1 MSYTYDSVSIEE
13 VPINRFHQLLTV
25 RSSGGWLMDGYV
37 LSIIGV
43 ALTPLAAGLALDSY
57 WQGLIAISALIGI
70 CIGSPVGGWL
80 TDRLGRKKLYFAGPA
95 LCLVCSL
102 AQFWV
107 ETGTTLFI
115 LRLLIGVGI
124 GIEYPVSSSLLVE
137 FMPQKQRGPR
147 LAMLTLVYF
156 LGAALAYVVG
166 NLLMAHAGP
175 EGWRFIL
182 ASPAVIGAAFLLLRL
197 GSPESPR
204 WLLSK
209 GRDAEAEQVI
219 QQVYGPTFS
228 LRNLPEQPAVRKSS
242 FGAAIKAGYGK
253 RLLFTYVFWICSAA
267 PVVAI
272 YSFAPR
278 LLAEYG
284 LNGNWLAWG
293 SVTITVMFVIGCAG
307 AMQLINAMGRRSM
320 VIHSFLWSGLVLIAL
335 GLISGL
341 SPLLIVAL
349 FSAYAIVIGG
359 TQALQMVYPNELFPT
374 EIRAF
379 AVGLGSALARVGGA
393 VAAWLVPVSLQTIG
407 VHGTTL
413 GIALFSVVGCAVAF
427 ALAPE
432 TGSMSLQDAASIQR

>member
-1 MSYTYDSVSIEE
+1 MHSAQENISIED
-13 VPINRFHQLLTV
+13 VPMSGFHQLLTL

-43 ALTPLAAGLALDSY
+43 ALGPLSLGLSLDSY
-57 WQGLIAISALIGI
+57 WQGLIAISALLGI
-70 CIGSPVGGWL
+70 CIGSPLGGWL
-80 TDRLGRKKLYFAGPA
+80 TDRLGRQKLYFAGPV

-107 ETGTTLFI
+107 ETGITLFI
-115 LRLLIGVGI
+115 LRMLIGVGI

-156 LGAALAYVVG
+156 LGAALAYAVG
-166 NLLMAHAGP
+166 NVLIAHLTDDA
-175 EGWRFIL
+175 WRFIL
-182 ASPAVIGAAFLLLRL
+182 ASPAVIGALFLVLRL
-197 GSPESPR
+197 GAPESPR

-209 GRDAEAEQVI
+209 GRNSEAERVI
-219 QQVYGPTFS
+219 KQVYGPAFS
-228 LRNLPEQPAVRKSS
+228 LRNLPEQQSVKKISLAQ
-242 FGAAIKAGYGK
+242 AIRSGYGK
-253 RLLFTYVFWICSAA
+253 RLFFTYVFWVCSAA

-278 LLAEYG
+278 MLEALR
-284 LNGNWLAWG
+284 LTGNWLSYG
-293 SVTITVMFVIGCAG
+293 SVTITIMFVIGCAV

-335 GLISGL
+335 ALFTDLPS
-341 SPLLIVAL
+341 LLVIAL
-349 FSAYAIVIGG
+349 FSAYAIFIGG

-393 VAAWLVPVSLQTIG
+393 VAAWLVPVSLQSMG
-407 VHGTTL
+407 VNATVA
-413 GIALFSVVGCAVAF
+413 GIAAFSLVGFVVSF

-432 TGSMSLQDAASIQR
+432 TSKMSLQEAASVGR

>member
-1 MSYTYDSVSIEE
+1 MNDAKEPVSIED
-13 VPINRFHQLLTV
+13 VPISGFHQLLTV

-43 ALTPLAAGLALDSY
+43 ALVPLSAGLNLNDY
-57 WQGLIAISALIGI
+57 WQGLIAISALVGI
-70 CIGSPVGGWL
+70 CIGSPLGGWL
-80 TDRLGRKKLYFAGPA
+80 TDRLGRKTLYFAGPA

-107 ETGTTLFI
+107 ETGLTLFI
-115 LRLLIGVGI
+115 LRMLIGIGV

-166 NLLMAHAGP
+166 NLLIANTGP
-175 EGWRFIL
+175 EAWRFIL
-182 ASPAVIGAAFLLLRL
+182 ASPAVIGALFLLLRL

-209 GRDAEAEQVI
+209 GRTEEAEAVI
-219 QQVYGPTFS
+219 KKIYGPSFS
-228 LRNLPEQPAVRKSS
+228 LRNLPEQQSVNKISLM
-242 FGAAIKAGYGK
+242 AAIRSGYGK
-253 RLLFTYVFWICSAA
+253 RLFFVYVFWICSAA

-278 LLAEYG
+278 MLVEFNLS
-284 LNGNWLAWG
+284 GNWLSYG
-293 SVTITVMFVIGCAG
+293 SVTITIMFVIGCAV

-320 VIHSFLWSGLVLIAL
+320 VIHSFLWSGLVLI
-335 GLISGL
+335 GL
-341 SPLLIVAL
+341 SMFTGLAPWLVIGL
-349 FSAYAIVIGG
+349 FSAYAIFIGG

-379 AVGLGSALARVGGA
+379 AVGLGSALSRVGGA
-393 VAAWLVPVSLQTIG
+393 VAAWLVPVSLQTVG

-413 GIALFSVVGCAVAF
+413 GIAALSMIGFIVSCM
-427 ALAPE
+427 LAPE
-432 TGSMSLQDAASIQR
+432 TSSMSLQEASSVT